1 VWRSKNRHSTYF
13 FWSQRSKAT
22 SAFFRYPAPLKV
34 GSRIAITAP
43 SSGVEPPLHAR
54 LDLNIAHLWA
64 QGFVVEEGL
73 CLRNQHASASASAD
87 VRAAE
92 LMHFL
97 LRDDIDAIFPP
108 WGGELA
114 IDLLDRL
121 DWAALQRAKPKW
133 LIGYSDTSTLMLPI
147 TLRLGWATAHGP
159 CLMDLAPAQSDA
171 LTRHAMAV
179 LGTPTGAS
187 VSQRQSEKWQSKWT
201 DFQKEPTVAYALTE
215 PTQWRCLN
223 RLGDDA
229 GSFSGRLIGGCIDTL
244 MHLTGTPLGHLAAF
258 VEAHRAD
265 GVILYLENAEQSP
278 TELVRA
284 LHSLRWSGW
293 LNGLAGLFIGR
304 SSAPD
309 TTGLN
314 ELRYEAALQ
323 QELETLACPVLI
335 DVDIGHLPPQ
345 LMLINGSVAHVSWSA
360 TDGGTINQTLI

>member
-1 VWRSKNRHSTYF
+1 M
-13 FWSQRSKAT
+13 AT

-43 SSGVEPPLHAR
+43 SSGVEPPLHPR
-54 LDLNIAHLWA
+54 LDLNIAHLGA

-73 CLRNQHASASASAD
+73 CLRNQLASASAAAD
-87 VRAAE
+87 VRATE

-114 IDLLDRL
+114 IDLLDQL
-121 DWAALQRAKPKW
+121 DWTALQSAKPKW

-159 CLMDLAPAQSDA
+159 CLMDLAPTQSDA
-171 LTRHAMAV
+171 LTRNAMAV
-179 LGTPTGAS
+179 LNAPTGTS
-187 VSQRQSEKWQSKWT
+187 VTQRQSDKWQSKWT
-201 DFQKEPTVAYALTE
+201 DFQKEPTIAYALTE

-223 RLGDDA
+223 RPGADA
-229 GSFSGRLIGGCIDTL
+229 VSFSGRLIGGCIDTL
-244 MHLTGTPLGHLAAF
+244 MHLAGTPFGDVAAF
-258 VEAHRAD
+258 VQAQRAA
-265 GVILYLENAEQSP
+265 GAILYLENAEQSP
-278 TELVRA
+278 TALVRA
-284 LHSLRWSGW
+284 LHRLRWSGW
-293 LNGLAGLFIGR
+293 FSGLAGVLIGR

-309 TTGLN
+309 TTDLN

-323 QELETLACPVLI
+323 RELATLPCPVLI

-345 LMLINGSVAHVSWSA
+345 FMLVNCSVAHVSWSA
-360 TDGGTINQTLI
+360 SAGGTMDQVFV